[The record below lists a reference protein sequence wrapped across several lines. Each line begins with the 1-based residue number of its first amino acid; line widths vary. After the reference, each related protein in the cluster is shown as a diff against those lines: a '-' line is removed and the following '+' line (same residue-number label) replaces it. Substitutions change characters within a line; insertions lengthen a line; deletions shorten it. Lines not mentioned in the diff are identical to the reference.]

1 MNACVKPCAKTVI
14 YIMLSC
20 ICAFAMA
27 GAAYLDMEMGLKIN
41 LFDIAA
47 KIIIMAGIFAYASLQ
62 GAPMNTP
69 GSRFFSPWLLVAL
82 IPAFANAINTFC
94 IPDYYPGTAEAINI
108 VAIMF
113 TTATW
118 EEMYFRYVGRTLFE
132 KDGKYS
138 IGAVVLLALTFGVP
152 HLINIFFYDPAYV
165 LIQVLSASIAGV
177 FLLALY
183 RHTGSLRL
191 TIAGHFL
198 QNFLGTFFQT
208 FTTAESFEAQTANRP
223 GLVVMVL
230 SSIIQLAIGL
240 YILKKYG
247 YIAGQNR
254 TVE

>member
-1 MNACVKPCAKTVI
+1 MNAWVKPCAKSVI
-14 YIMLSC
+14 YIVVSC

-41 LFDIAA
+41 LFDISA
-47 KIIIMAGIFAYASLQ
+47 KVIIMAGIFAYASLR

-69 GSRFFSPWLLVAL
+69 GSRFFTPWLLVAL
-82 IPAFANAINTFC
+82 IPALANTVNTFC

-108 VAIMF
+108 VAIML
-113 TTATW
+113 TTAAW

-138 IGAVVLLALTFGVP
+138 SGAVVLLALTFGVP

-165 LIQVLSASIAGV
+165 MIQVLSAAISGI
-177 FLLALY
+177 FWLALY

-191 TIAGHFL
+191 TIAGHFF

-208 FTTAESFEAQTANRP
+208 FTTTESFETQTANRP
-223 GLVVMVL
+223 GLIVMIL
-230 SSIIQLAIGL
+230 CSIIQLAIGL
-240 YILKKYG
+240 YILKKYR
-247 YIAGQNR
+247 YIAGQNK
-254 TVE
+254 TFE